1 MKSNNLI
8 IHALTYLVLTNVVNS
23 RFVALE
29 DITKQWLQTESTDRL
44 NEAIEALFQKPIRV
58 KRSAIVYNKCPIGFK
73 RMPPPLLC
81 VSCEQYETI
90 TGDPC

>member
-1 MKSNNLI
+1 MSNNFI
-8 IHALTYLVLTNVVNS
+8 IYALTYLVFINVVNS
-23 RFVALE
+23 RFVAL
-29 DITKQWLQTESTDRL
+29 DITKQWLETEPNDSL
-44 NEAIEALFQKPIRV
+44 NKAVEALLQKPIRV
-58 KRSAIVYNKCPIGFK
+58 KRSAIVYNKCPLGFK